1 MNFLGNIMARLSTE
15 QQTKINEV
23 ARRLV
28 GDFGIVKLDKLVD
41 YDRVKALRE
50 LAKQLRNETGTT
62 YDTSRHKIAW
72 ACRRARH
79 PKEQ

>member
-1 MNFLGNIMARLSTE
+1 MARLSIE
-15 QQTKINEV
+15 QQNQINET

-28 GDFGIVKLDKLVD
+28 DGFGIEELDKLVD

-50 LAKQLRNETGTT
+50 LAKKLRAETGTT
-62 YDTSRHKIAW
+62 YDTSRQKIAW

-79 PKEQ
+79 TERKSLDR

>member
-1 MNFLGNIMARLSTE
+1 MSRLSIE
-15 QQTKINEV
+15 QQAKINEV

-28 GDFGIVKLDKLVD
+28 DDFGIETLDKLVD
-41 YDRVKALRE
+41 YDRVKALRG
-50 LAKQLRNETGTT
+50 LAKKLRDETGTT

-79 PKEQ
+79 PKDSAE